1 MNQRPRTIQEQL
13 TRLKE
18 KGMEFN
24 DEQIAISYLARI
36 SYFRLKY
43 YWVDMLDNNTGHF
56 VNGTSFN
63 TIIDRYEF
71 DKKLRNILFGAIEI
85 LEVGL
90 RTKFITTLSLATNT
104 GLWYLDNS
112 LFENQQY
119 HTNLVLDMKY
129 EFARNSDPF
138 VRQYILDH
146 PDWDK
151 NTLSGANPDAWM
163 IFETA
168 TFGTLSK
175 MYKNLLN
182 QSPLK
187 SRIANEFGLYSARE
201 LSSWLEAISVL
212 RNIIAHHSRIWY
224 KIFSKKPTNISHH
237 RNEWMHSNLT
247 EHQRKRAFGVI
258 SCLLYLL

>member
-43 YWVDMLDNNTGHF
+43 YWVDMLDINTRHF

-90 RTKFITTLSLATNT
+90 RTKFIT
-104 GLWYLDNS
+104 NS
-112 LFENQQY
+112 FVGN
-119 HTNLVLDMKY
+119 KY
-129 EFARNSDPF
+129 RIM
-138 VRQYILDH
+138 V
-146 PDWDK
+146 
-151 NTLSGANPDAWM
+151 
-163 IFETA
+163 
-168 TFGTLSK
+168 FG
-175 MYKNLLN
+175 
-182 QSPLK
+182 
-187 SRIANEFGLYSARE
+187 
-201 LSSWLEAISVL
+201 
-212 RNIIAHHSRIWY
+212 
-224 KIFSKKPTNISHH
+224 
-237 RNEWMHSNLT
+237 
-247 EHQRKRAFGVI
+247 
-258 SCLLYLL
+258 

>member
-1 MNQRPRTIQEQL
+1 MV
-13 TRLKE
+13 
-18 KGMEFN
+18 FN
-24 DEQIAISYLARI
+24 DEQNAISYLSRI

-43 YWVDMLDNNTGHF
+43 YWMDMLDANAEHF
-56 VNGTSFN
+56 INGANFDN
-63 TIIDRYEF
+63 VIDRYEF
-71 DKKLRNILFGAIEI
+71 DKKLRNILFGAVEI

-104 GLWYLDNS
+104 GLWYLNGS
-112 LFENQQY
+112 LFNNQQF

-129 EFARNSDPF
+129 EFERNSDPF
-138 VRQYILDH
+138 VRQYIIDH
-146 PDWDK
+146 PNWDK
-151 NTLSGANPDAWM
+151 NTLDGDNPDAWM

-187 SRIANEFGLYSARE
+187 SIIANEFGLYSARE

-224 KIFSKKPTNISHH
+224 KIFSKKPTNINRH
-237 RNEWMHSNLT
+237 RDDWMLSDLT

-258 SCLLYLL
+258 SFFYICAMQFVQITLLSRI